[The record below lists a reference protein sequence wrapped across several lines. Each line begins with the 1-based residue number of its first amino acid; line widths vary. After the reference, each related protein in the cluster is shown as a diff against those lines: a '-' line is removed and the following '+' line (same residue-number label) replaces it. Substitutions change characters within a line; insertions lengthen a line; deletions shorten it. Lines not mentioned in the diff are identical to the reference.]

1 MVNYVEYQD
10 RPARMRTF
18 ESLQMELRGF
28 GLSENF
34 MKHLWHSLSGREAEA
49 QLYLDAWTE
58 EQEMLARVQE
68 AHAPQIEE
76 LDGLESKADN

>member
-10 RPARMRTF
+10 RPARLRTY
-18 ESLQMELRGF
+18 ESLERELRGF

-49 QLYLDAWTE
+49 QLYLEAWNE

-68 AHAPQIEE
+68 ESRQIEE